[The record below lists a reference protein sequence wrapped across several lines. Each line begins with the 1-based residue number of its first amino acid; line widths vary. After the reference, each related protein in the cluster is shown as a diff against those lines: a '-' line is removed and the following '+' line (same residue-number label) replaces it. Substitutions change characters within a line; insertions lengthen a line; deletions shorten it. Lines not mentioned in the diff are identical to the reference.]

1 MSFGICAGAI
11 ILSLFFNLATWYL
24 TRNVEWDVLRVQR
37 LRISEKKKDL
47 VYAGDD
53 VKVYEE
59 RNFYEGLG
67 KKKGDEAV

>member
-1 MSFGICAGAI
+1 VSFGICAGAI

-37 LRISEKKKDL
+37 LRIAEKKKGL

-67 KKKGDEAV
+67 KRKGDEAV

>member
-1 MSFGICAGAI
+1 VSFGICAGAI